1 MFWAQWLKVSL
12 GNKAKSSSEGKTER
26 GGPRLILVPGK
37 SKRPDWEFKVILSY
51 KGSLSSPLTQEQKK
65 KKVSSRIAGGIA
77 HWSAHSAPKIWPWF
91 PGKQGFSFSSPGCT
105 GSNLSSYQR
114 LWKDDHIFNT
124 FLNYRSSSRILSI
137 FWDSVSK
144 AKEAWLS
151 GRTII

>member
-12 GNKAKSSSEGKTER
+12 SNKAKSSSEGKTEH

-37 SKRPDWEFKVILSY
+37 SKVILSY

-65 KKVSSRIAGGIA
+65 KVSSRIAGGIA
-77 HWSAHSAPKIWPWF
+77 HWSAHSAPQIWLWF
-91 PGKQGFSFSSPGCT
+91 PGKQDFSFSSPGCT
-105 GSNLSSYQR
+105 GSNLSSSQR
-114 LWKDDHIFNT
+114 LRKDDHIFNT
-124 FLNYRSSSRILSI
+124 FLNYRSSSRILLSI

-144 AKEAWLS
+144 AKEAWLN